1 VNERPTTLRPRGS
14 APLLLT
20 CEHASFALPERYAG
34 LGLDAEQLR
43 DHIGWDIGAAAVV
56 EKLSDGLAVPAVLS
70 AVSRLLVDCNRD
82 ECAEDLMP
90 QQSHGIVV
98 PGNQNIDA
106 EERETRLRQ
115 HYEPFHDAV
124 DRRLYESGAWLLL
137 SVHSF
142 TPVLNGSE
150 RGFDIGVL
158 FDDHAET
165 AEQLA
170 ELLRRGG
177 MSVRMNE
184 PYSGLEGLIFSANRH
199 GRRHSRRYVE
209 IEINNRLLR
218 NPADINRLSRL
229 IERAVAALLA
239 GWDGG
244 RGPNGAGER

>member
-1 VNERPTTLRPRGS
+1 VNARPTTLRPRAT

-20 CEHASFALPERYAG
+20 CEHASYALPERYAG

-56 EKLSDGLAVPAVLS
+56 ERLSEMLAVPAVLS
-70 AVSRLLVDCNRD
+70 TVSRLLVDCNRD
-82 ECAEDLMP
+82 ERAEDLMP
-90 QQSHGIVV
+90 RQSHGVVV

-106 EERETRLRQ
+106 EERRARLRE

-124 DRRLYESGAWLLL
+124 DRRLSDSGAWLLL

-142 TPVLNGSE
+142 TPVLNGNE
-150 RGFDIGVL
+150 RAFDVGVL

-165 AEQLA
+165 AEHLA
-170 ELLRRGG
+170 ALLRDGG

-209 IEINNRLLR
+209 IEINNGLLR
-218 NPADINRLSRL
+218 NPTDVARVSRL
-229 IERAVAALLA
+229 VERALSALLA
-239 GWDGG
+239 GARDGQ
-244 RGPNGAGER
+244 RDGAGR